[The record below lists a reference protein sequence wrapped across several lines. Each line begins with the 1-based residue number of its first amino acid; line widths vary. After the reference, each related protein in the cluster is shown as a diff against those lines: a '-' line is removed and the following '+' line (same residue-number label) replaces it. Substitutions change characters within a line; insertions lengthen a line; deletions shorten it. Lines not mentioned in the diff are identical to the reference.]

1 MHKSKAP
8 LRFLI
13 LTLATFLSLV
23 SVGHA
28 EQFQVAGKTLSLT
41 PPEGYCLLDRS
52 RKEDDGLT
60 ALLERSQA
68 GVNQVLL
75 NFALCTELED
85 WHAGKIPNLRHFGNV
100 MVPVENGSTYAL
112 SVPRQSYVA
121 ALAGQV
127 ASVDFAAITQ
137 EVNRK
142 LEIGQVT
149 DNQFLGALHQDDS
162 AIYIGILTTL
172 DSGGQKLPQAGIAA
186 LTLLN
191 SVPASLNMQWPAEED
206 VLKGLL
212 AAQQKYASA
221 LIQANP

>member
-1 MHKSKAP
+1 M
-8 LRFLI
+8 RLI
-13 LTLATFLSLV
+13 AVILIGLLLPV
-23 SVGHA
+23 SAASA
-28 EQFQVAGKTLSLT
+28 EQFQIAGKTLSLT
-41 PPEGYCLLDRS
+41 PPEGYCPLDRS
-52 RKEDDGLT
+52 RKDDDGLT
-60 ALLERSQA
+60 TLLERSQA

-85 WHAGKIPNLRHFGNV
+85 WHAGKIQNMRHFGNV

-121 ALAGQV
+121 ALVGQV
-127 ASVDFAAITQ
+127 ASVDFAAITK
-137 EVNRK
+137 EVNQK
-142 LEIGQVT
+142 LEIGQIT

-172 DSGGQKLPQAGIAA
+172 DTGGKKLPQAGIAA

-191 SVPASLNMQWPAEED
+191 SVPASINLQWPAEED

-212 AAQQKYASA
+212 AAQQQYTAA